1 MTLLRE
7 SPSPTLDA
15 LLPSFRRAL
24 MAANRS
30 QRTVQTYLEALTQ
43 LRRFLS
49 EQGMP
54 EEISNIKREHVETFI
69 AALLKRWKPATARNR
84 YLSLQQF
91 FKWSVGEGE
100 LRTSPMANMKQPKVP
115 ETPPPV
121 LTDQQLKALLKA
133 CEGRSFEERRD
144 TAIILLLV
152 DTGMR
157 RAEIAGLKV
166 EDLDLEANVALVLGK
181 GRRPRGCPFG
191 RRTALA
197 IDRYVRVRA
206 RHRDSQTPDL
216 WLGLFGR
223 MTDSGVAQMLERR
236 AKKAGLPAIHAHLFR
251 HTFAHQWLSQGG
263 QETDLM
269 RLAGWQSRQMLS
281 RYAASA
287 ADERAREAHRR
298 LSPADRL

>member
-91 FKWSVGEGE
+91 FKWSVEEGE

-133 CEGRSFEERRD
+133 CEDGALRSAETRRSSCCWW
-144 TAIILLLV
+144 IQ
-152 DTGMR
+152 GCG
-157 RAEIAGLKV
+157 E
-166 EDLDLEANVALVLGK
+166 
-181 GRRPRGCPFG
+181 PR
-191 RRTALA
+191 
-197 IDRYVRVRA
+197 
-206 RHRDSQTPDL
+206 
-216 WLGLFGR
+216 
-223 MTDSGVAQMLERR
+223 
-236 AKKAGLPAIHAHLFR
+236 
-251 HTFAHQWLSQGG
+251 
-263 QETDLM
+263 
-269 RLAGWQSRQMLS
+269 
-281 RYAASA
+281 
-287 ADERAREAHRR
+287 
-298 LSPADRL
+298 